1 MSRISPK
8 SPSGYSWYL
17 QLLYKLQTKRFGHP
31 IIPTQ
36 IWGRQPRLLWRF
48 MRFFRTLERKSS
60 PIPPVLRALVTVKV
74 SQINHCAFCVDFN
87 AMRVLKHE
95 GASAKLDG
103 LGDTEACEAFDDAEK
118 AALAYAEAVTRSD
131 IEVDD
136 SLFDRLRAHYDDD
149 AIVELTAL
157 IAFQNLS
164 SKFNAALD
172 LPSQGFCKIQNILEE
187 SDGFPVQG
195 S

>member
-1 MSRISPK
+1 MDHKENRMSRISPK
-8 SPSGYSWYL
+8 SSSNYPWYL
-17 QLLYKLQTKRFGHP
+17 RLLYKLQTRRFGHP
-31 IIPTQ
+31 VIPTQ
-36 IWGRQPRLLWRF
+36 VWGRQPRLLWRF
-48 MRFFRTLERKSS
+48 LSFFRTLERKAS
-60 PIPPVLRALVTVKV
+60 PIPPVLRALITVKV

-87 AMRVLKHE
+87 AMRVLHHK
-95 GASAKLDG
+95 GAEAKLEG
-103 LGDTEACEAFDDAEK
+103 LQDAENCDAFSEAEK

-136 SLFDRLRAHYDDD
+136 ALFERLRLHYDDD

-172 LPSQGFCKIQNILEE
+172 LPSQGFCEYKL
-187 SDGFPVQG
+187 
-195 S
+195 